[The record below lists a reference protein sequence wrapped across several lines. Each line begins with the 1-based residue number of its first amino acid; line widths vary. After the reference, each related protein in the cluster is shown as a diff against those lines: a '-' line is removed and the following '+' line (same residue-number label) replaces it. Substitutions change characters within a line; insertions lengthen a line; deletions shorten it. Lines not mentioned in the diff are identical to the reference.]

1 MNTNSLILRAAMVTA
16 LGATIAIPSIAHA
29 AIKISPGAPAVL
41 ASELVKGTGDIFAFD
56 GNHTFEIDISAAA
69 ARNISDTTPME
80 IRLTLTNGAT
90 FNTGGLPAAANF
102 RCNYSGQAVST
113 PAAANVLGGTIGTT
127 TVTYKL
133 PPGDIAG
140 TSPVCVIDGSLK
152 IKLASGQKD
161 YTIAV
166 TGLLKS
172 VGEPVNIV
180 TEGSFVTFQQSYAVA
195 VTTKSV
201 TVDVAAPS
209 LSQKF
214 LGGGTVALLGTITYA
229 SKATTNTPIHK
240 IASERLN
247 DAVTPG
253 NLVTTVNIMVT
264 GSPLVPGAGMI
275 VGLEE
280 AGYNCNGAHKIAT
293 PAATSATVSGVTF
306 ADLDVVPF
314 AAGVD
319 VCYTVDGGTRLEK
332 GKISFE
338 ITPGTIDGAN
348 LTVADNVLTTVYKN
362 GTSVKVLNIP
372 NDTATTDAS
381 FIRIYNFGSTSAKV
395 YGTMYEWDKT
405 GLSGGKIVGTKN
417 VELVSVDANAVK
429 AIKVTDLKS
438 KFGVT
443 TWDGRA
449 WMQIEGDSQQIRVQ
463 SLIRSGGAAGPL
475 INFSDRVLEDSGA
488 LCRSGT
494 TCTQ

>member
-29 AIKISPGAPAVL
+29 TIKISPGAPAVL
-41 ASELVKGTGDIFAFD
+41 ASELVKGTGESFAFD
-56 GNHTFEIDISAAA
+56 AAHTFEIDISAAA

-102 RCNYSGQAVST
+102 KCNYSGAAAST
-113 PAAANVLGGTIGTT
+113 PAAANVLGCTIGTT

-133 PPGDIAG
+133 PAGDIAG

-240 IASERLN
+240 IASEVLDHAVGAN
-247 DAVTPG
+247 D
-253 NLVTTVNIMVT
+253 LVTTVNIMVT

-275 VGLEE
+275 VGLQE
-280 AGYNCNGAHKIAT
+280 AGNDCDGTHLIAT
-293 PAATSATVSGVTF
+293 PGKTSATVSGVTF
-306 ADLDVVPF
+306 ADLDVAPF

-319 VCYTVDGGTRLEK
+319 VCYTVDGSTRLEK

-338 ITPGTIDGAN
+338 ITPGTIKGGN
-348 LTVADNVLTTVYKN
+348 LTVADNALTTVYKN

-381 FIRIYNFGSTSAKV
+381 FIRVYNFGSTPAKV
-395 YGTMYEWDKT
+395 YGTMYEWDRT

-417 VELVSVDANAVK
+417 VELLTVDANAVK